1 MERNEILRK
10 AVHFCAPL
18 FVLAYLIPED
28 LGIFSRD
35 VLVIVLWLV
44 FALVEIYRIREG
56 KEFPGLRP
64 YESRRPSAAF
74 QMCTAF
80 LIMILF
86 FPVEYAFPLLLGFG
100 VTDPLIG
107 MLRKKGSKLYPIV
120 PLLVYFTIMSVS
132 LSFFYG
138 TSFRM
143 IIISLI
149 VTISAISVESYRNR
163 IVDDDF
169 LMLFVPLMVLWILD
183 SIV

>member
-10 AVHFCAPL
+10 TAHLCAPL
-18 FVLAYLIPED
+18 FALAYFIPED
-28 LGIFSRD
+28 LGIISRD
-35 VLVIVLWLV
+35 VLVIIPWSV
-44 FALVEIYRIREG
+44 FVFVEIYRIRSG
-56 KEFPGLRP
+56 KEFPGLRS
-64 YESRRPSAAF
+64 YESKRPSAAF

-107 MLRKKGSKLYPIV
+107 ILRKEGSKMYPAV
-120 PLLVYFTIMSVS
+120 PLLVYFVTVS
-132 LSFFYG
+132 IPLSLFFG
-138 TSFRM
+138 ASFR
-143 IIISLI
+143 IVVISLL
-149 VTISAISVESYRNR
+149 VAISAISAESYRNR